1 MGFDLFMGWDWSG
14 LKGNERKGIG
24 GLDIPH
30 GERNVHGEL
39 KEVFD
44 WLLLLFLWHA

>member
-1 MGFDLFMGWDWSG
+1 M
-14 LKGNERKGIG
+14 KGIG

-30 GERNVHGEL
+30 GEGILGREL